1 MAAEFISS
9 PQTPAGHHEKI
20 LMRSVDL
27 CTFAFAC
34 YAQPGVEAALLQLQA
49 EGADV
54 CLLLC
59 GAWLEARKTGYRPQ
73 RLAQLEELGERWQ
86 REVVKPLRI
95 LRQAWKEPSRED
107 RELDAL
113 RTQVKELELAAE
125 TILLRRLEALSQGW
139 SAENRPATWL
149 EAMSEGMQAGEAARA
164 TLRRATAAIQLE
176 LTGA

>member
-1 MAAEFISS
+1 MQPI
-9 PQTPAGHHEKI
+9 
-20 LMRSVDL
+20 DL

-34 YAQPGVEAALLQLQA
+34 YARPEVEAACLQLQDQ
-49 EGADV
+49 GADV

-59 GAWLEARKTGYRPQ
+59 GAWLEARKTGYQPQ
-73 RLAQLEELGERWQ
+73 RLAQLEELGEHWQ

-113 RTQVKELELAAE
+113 RAQVKELELAAE